1 MFVQLFRTRGV
12 NIRHASASY
21 SSEGEQLNKNIRRA
35 LCVTDWERRM
45 TLQQSNIPTIV
56 RSSKRTGGV
65 MKAPFLIALVLVGVL
80 AGFTAD
86 AQTTNPTA
94 QVSDENIT
102 PNRAVGELK
111 VIDAAARQL
120 IIKTDAG
127 SLITVVLNDRTTY
140 MRVAPGEKSL
150 INATKIAFADLA
162 EGDRVAAM
170 GKVAD
175 DHKSV
180 PARAVLVMTKADI
193 AKKQEAERAEW
204 KKRGVLGIITALKP
218 ETKEITISSRTMA
231 GPQALIIPVSDKVEV
246 RRYAPDSIKF
256 ADAKPAKFDELKVGD
271 QLRALGE
278 RSADGSAFNAEKV
291 VTGSFKTVAGTVT
304 AIDLA
309 TGEVKINDL
318 QTKQPLMIVVKQDAV
333 LRKFPAANETGGL
346 MMGRG
351 PGAGGPGPGG
361 PRGGTRMG
369 GGGMNIQDMLERLPI
384 ISIADVK
391 AGDTIIVSSTRGADP
406 SRLTAISL
414 ISGADTLLNILAA
427 RQPQAAGQTA
437 PNPAAGLG
445 SGIQFGIG
453 LP

>member
-1 MFVQLFRTRGV
+1 
-12 NIRHASASY
+12 
-21 SSEGEQLNKNIRRA
+21 
-35 LCVTDWERRM
+35 
-45 TLQQSNIPTIV
+45 
-56 RSSKRTGGV
+56 
-65 MKAPFLIALVLVGVL
+65 MKAPFLAIALALVGVL
-80 AGFTAD
+80 AGFSAD
-86 AQTTNPTA
+86 AQTPNPS
-94 QVSDENIT
+94 VPGSDENIT

-127 SLITVVLNDRTTY
+127 SLVTVVLNDSTAY

-150 INATKIAFADLA
+150 TNATRITFADLA

-231 GPQALIIPVSDKVEV
+231 GPQPLIIPVSDKVEI

-256 ADAKPAKFDELKVGD
+256 TDAKLANFDELKVGD
-271 QLRALGE
+271 QLRALGV

-291 VTGSFKTVAGTVT
+291 VTGSFKTVAGTIT
-304 AIDLA
+304 AVDSA

-318 QTKQPLMIVVKQDAV
+318 QTRQSLTIVVKQDAV
-333 LRKFPAANETGGL
+333 LRKFPAANEMGGM

-351 PGAGGPGPGG
+351 PGAGGAAAGQTPPAGQAASRPQPNGGQGPGAGGPGG
-361 PRGGTRMG
+361 GIRMG
-369 GGGMNIQDMLERLPI
+369 GGGMNIQDMLERLPT

-391 AGDTIIVSSTRGADP
+391 VGDTIIVSSTRGADP

-414 ISGADTLLNILAA
+414 ISGADTLLNLLAA
-427 RQPQAAGQTA
+427 RQPQAGGQTA

-445 SGIQFGIG
+445 TGIQFGIG

>member
-1 MFVQLFRTRGV
+1 
-12 NIRHASASY
+12 
-21 SSEGEQLNKNIRRA
+21 
-35 LCVTDWERRM
+35 
-45 TLQQSNIPTIV
+45 
-56 RSSKRTGGV
+56 
-65 MKAPFLIALVLVGVL
+65 MKAPFLAIALVLIGVL
-80 AGFTAD
+80 AGLSAD

-94 QVSDENIT
+94 QVTDENIT

-120 IIKTDAG
+120 IVKTDAG
-127 SLITVVLNDRTTY
+127 SLVTVVLNEATTY

-150 INATKIAFADLA
+150 TNATKITFADLA

-180 PARAVLVMTKADI
+180 PARAVLVMTRADI

-231 GPQALIIPVSDKVEV
+231 GPQALVIPVSDKVEM

-256 ADAKPAKFDELKVGD
+256 ADAKPARFDELKVGD

-291 VTGSFKTVAGTVT
+291 VTGSFKTVAGTIT
-304 AIDLA
+304 AVDSA

-318 QTKQPLMIVVKQDAV
+318 QTKQPLTIVVKQDAV
-333 LRKFPAANETGGL
+333 LRKFPAANEMGGM
-346 MMGRG
+346 MMGRW
-351 PGAGGPGPGG
+351 PGAGGAGSGQTPTGGQAASRPQPNSGQGASDGSGPGV
-361 PRGGTRMG
+361 PGGGMRMG
-369 GGGMNIQDMLERLPI
+369 GGGMNIQDMLERLPT
-384 ISIADVK
+384 ISLADVK
-391 AGDTIIVSSTRGADP
+391 VGDTIIVSSTRGADA

-414 ISGADTLLNILAA
+414 ISGADTLLNMLAA

>member
-1 MFVQLFRTRGV
+1 
-12 NIRHASASY
+12 
-21 SSEGEQLNKNIRRA
+21 
-35 LCVTDWERRM
+35 
-45 TLQQSNIPTIV
+45 
-56 RSSKRTGGV
+56 
-65 MKAPFLIALVLVGVL
+65 MKAPFLAIALVLFGVL
-80 AGFTAD
+80 AGLSAVG
-86 AQTTNPTA
+86 QTPNPAATGT
-94 QVSDENIT
+94 DENIT

-127 SLITVVLNDRTTY
+127 SLVTVVLNDSTTY

-150 INATKIAFADLA
+150 TNATKIAFADLA

-204 KKRGVLGIITALKP
+204 KKRGILGIITALKP
-218 ETKEITISSRTMA
+218 ETKEITISSRSMA
-231 GPQALIIPVSDKVEV
+231 GPQALIIPVSDKVEM

-278 RSADGSAFNAEKV
+278 RSANGSAFNAEKV
-291 VTGSFKTVAGTVT
+291 VTGSFKTVAGTIT
-304 AIDLA
+304 AIDSA

-318 QTKQPLMIVVKQDAV
+318 QTKQPVTIVVKQDAV
-333 LRKFPAANETGGL
+333 LRKFPAANEMGSMM

-351 PGAGGPGPGG
+351 PGAAGAGAGQTPPAGQAARPQPNGGQGRPAGSPEGG
-361 PRGGTRMG
+361 IRMG
-369 GGGMNIQDMLERLPI
+369 GGGMNIQDMLERLPT

-391 AGDTIIVSSTRGADP
+391 VGDTIIVSSTRGADP
-406 SRLTAISL
+406 ARLTAITL
-414 ISGADTLLNILAA
+414 ISGADTLLNMLAA
-427 RQPQAAGQTA
+427 RQPQAGGQTV